1 MVKAGHPQKACPHPS
16 VCNLCWCFD
25 LMSHWVFRQKL
36 PGMAFLYFPHVLCFI
51 STLYFF
57 LFYFQSLA
65 LLCSF
70 PFHSAT
76 VIDLYSFC
84 FFFLFA
90 FFLLIYLIHPYFFP
104 WPLLNCQILITPLD
118 SFLYQLS
125 TPLFSCPLP
134 GQATTQILWVF
145 KISTLSSS
153 LSCSVPLLLP
163 HGSISILGLI
173 LQKLVFVGNW
183 VTEDCQITLT
193 MEIQSL
199 KYGKLKCVL
208 LNGTCSS

>member
-84 FFFLFA
+84 FFFFLH
-90 FFLLIYLIHPYFFP
+90 FFSWFIWF
-104 WPLLNCQILITPLD
+104 ILIFSLD
-118 SFLYQLS
+118 LYSIVKSSLLLWILS
-125 TPLFSCPLP
+125 SINFPPLFSLAPYLAKPQPRYCECSKFPLCLP
-134 GQATTQILWVF
+134 ASAAQSPCF
-145 KISTLSSS
+145 
-153 LSCSVPLLLP
+153 CHMVPLVYLALFF
-163 HGSISILGLI
+163 
-173 LQKLVFVGNW
+173 KN
-183 VTEDCQITLT
+183 
-193 MEIQSL
+193 
-199 KYGKLKCVL
+199 
-208 LNGTCSS
+208 